1 MAKKAPAEPVAPPA
15 PPVPGKG
22 RATPSRR
29 EAEQARKRPLVPT
42 DRKQAQRVNR
52 SAAAAER
59 ERIRQGMARG
69 EERYLPTRDRGPQR
83 RFVRDSIDARWT
95 IGEFLIPIFIV
106 FFIGTFV
113 TPVGVQVY
121 LEFVLYGVLL
131 LTVVDALIAARIIRK
146 RLAERLG
153 GADKVERGLNWYTIM
168 RAAQFRSLRTPKPQ
182 VRRGDQVEFKNR

>member
-15 PPVPGKG
+15 PPAPGKG

-29 EAEQARKRPLVPT
+29 EAEQARRRPLVPT

-52 SAAAAER
+52 TAATAER

-69 EERYLPTRDRGPQR
+69 EERYLPARDKGPQR

-106 FFIGTFV
+106 FFIGTFI
-113 TPVGVQVY
+113 TPVSVQIY
-121 LEFVLYGVLL
+121 LEFVLYGVLA
-131 LTVVDALIAARIIRK
+131 LTIIDALIAARVIRR
-146 RLAERLG
+146 RLAARLG
-153 GADKVERGLNWYTIM
+153 GPDKVERGLTWYTIM
-168 RAAQFRSLRTPKPQ
+168 RAAQFRGLRTPKPQ
-182 VRRGDQVEFKNR
+182 LKRGEHAEFGAR